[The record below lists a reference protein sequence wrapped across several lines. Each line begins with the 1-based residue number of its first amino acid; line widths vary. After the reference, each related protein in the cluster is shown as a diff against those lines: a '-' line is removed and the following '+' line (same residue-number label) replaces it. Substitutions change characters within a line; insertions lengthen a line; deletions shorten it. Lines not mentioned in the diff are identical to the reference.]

1 METLFII
8 KPDAVG
14 KGVAALITKR
24 IQEKGF
30 RIIDSKTLKLSEQE
44 AGEFYSIHKGKPF
57 YDELV
62 DFMTSGEIVVLRLER
77 EDAVRYLREVVGAT
91 NPSNANPGTIRKDFG
106 TSVCT
111 NAVHASDSDE
121 NAKREIA
128 FFFKK

>member
-14 KGVAALITKR
+14 RGVAIQITKR

-30 RIIDSKTLKLSEQE
+30 RIMGSKTLKLSEEE

-62 DFMTSGEIVVLRLER
+62 EFMTSGEIVVMRLEQ
-77 EDAVRYLREVVGAT
+77 EDAVKYLRKVVGAT
-91 NPSNANPGTIRKDFG
+91 NPSNASTGTIRRDFG
-106 TSVCT
+106 TSVCA